1 MAARKEALDLWRE
14 PEAPTSS
21 DRCRGRR
28 RLPPGR
34 AGLRRRVTALAARGS
49 PVSSP
54 SGGMTIGF
62 IGWLLAGLV
71 VAARSM
77 RDMTNVSAARVARAV
92 EDNEAEFLLALGRA
106 GGGRER
112 DDAEITWVIGGS
124 PIAYHN
130 CVVRADLEP
139 ERADAAI
146 TESQNLMRTS
156 GVAGSWH
163 VGPSMRPTDL
173 GTRLEAHG
181 FEGGPEPGMA
191 ADLRALPDV
200 EAPTDVRISRVVTDT
215 GLEAYEQV
223 LSLGFGEG
231 PPEAA
236 WVREMYARIG
246 VGDDVPWRH
255 YVGLAGGDPV
265 ACASAFLAAGV
276 AGLYFVCTVPDARR
290 RGIGAAISREAL
302 AGTLELGF
310 DVGVLGSSPMGQPM
324 YERLGFREVCAVNVY
339 EWSPFTPPT

>member
-1 MAARKEALDLWRE
+1 
-14 PEAPTSS
+14 
-21 DRCRGRR
+21 
-28 RLPPGR
+28 
-34 AGLRRRVTALAARGS
+34 
-49 PVSSP
+49 
-54 SGGMTIGF
+54 MTIGF

-77 RDMTNVSAARVARAV
+77 RDMTDVSAAWVARAV

-173 GTRLEAHG
+173 GTRSKRTASR
-181 FEGGPEPGMA
+181 A
-191 ADLRALPDV
+191 ARSPAWPR
-200 EAPTDVRISRVVTDT
+200 TSGRSRT
-215 GLEAYEQV
+215 
-223 LSLGFGEG
+223 S
-231 PPEAA
+231 
-236 WVREMYARIG
+236 
-246 VGDDVPWRH
+246 
-255 YVGLAGGDPV
+255 
-265 ACASAFLAAGV
+265 
-276 AGLYFVCTVPDARR
+276 RR
-290 RGIGAAISREAL
+290 RRTSGSRL
-302 AGTLELGF
+302 
-310 DVGVLGSSPMGQPM
+310 S
-324 YERLGFREVCAVNVY
+324 
-339 EWSPFTPPT
+339 

>member
-1 MAARKEALDLWRE
+1 
-14 PEAPTSS
+14 
-21 DRCRGRR
+21 
-28 RLPPGR
+28 
-34 AGLRRRVTALAARGS
+34 
-49 PVSSP
+49 
-54 SGGMTIGF
+54 MTIGF

-77 RDMTNVSAARVARAV
+77 RDMTDVSAAWVARAV

-139 ERADAAI
+139 ERADPAI

-191 ADLRALPDV
+191 ADLACRDRHRSRRVRA
-200 EAPTDVRISRVVTDT
+200 
-215 GLEAYEQV
+215 G
-223 LSLGFGEG
+223 
-231 PPEAA
+231 
-236 WVREMYARIG
+236 
-246 VGDDVPWRH
+246 
-255 YVGLAGGDPV
+255 
-265 ACASAFLAAGV
+265 
-276 AGLYFVCTVPDARR
+276 
-290 RGIGAAISREAL
+290 AL
-302 AGTLELGF
+302 A
-310 DVGVLGSSPMGQPM
+310 
-324 YERLGFREVCAVNVY
+324 RLR
-339 EWSPFTPPT
+339 

>member
-1 MAARKEALDLWRE
+1 MGDPSSCGEPSKFSISWSGSVAIGSVTTTHVPRLDEFTKLMATAIANAEAHAE
-14 PEAPTSS
+14 VH
-21 DRCRGRR
+21 
-28 RLPPGR
+28 RL
-34 AGLRRRVTALAARGS
+34 ADEQAA
-49 PVSSP
+49 P

-77 RDMTNVSAARVARAV
+77 RDMTDVSAAWVARAV

-106 GGGRER
+106 GGGREC

-139 ERADAAI
+139 ERADATI

-181 FEGGPEPGMA
+181 FEGGPSPAWPRTPG
-191 ADLRALPDV
+191 
-200 EAPTDVRISRVVTDT
+200 AP
-215 GLEAYEQV
+215 G
-223 LSLGFGEG
+223 
-231 PPEAA
+231 
-236 WVREMYARIG
+236 
-246 VGDDVPWRH
+246 
-255 YVGLAGGDPV
+255 
-265 ACASAFLAAGV
+265 
-276 AGLYFVCTVPDARR
+276 R
-290 RGIGAAISREAL
+290 RGADGRPDLACRDRHRSRRVRAGAL
-302 AGTLELGF
+302 A
-310 DVGVLGSSPMGQPM
+310 
-324 YERLGFREVCAVNVY
+324 RLR
-339 EWSPFTPPT
+339 

>member
-1 MAARKEALDLWRE
+1 MKPMVIP
-14 PEAPTSS
+14 PE
-21 DRCRGRR
+21 G
-28 RLPPGR
+28 
-34 AGLRRRVTALAARGS
+34 
-49 PVSSP
+49 
-54 SGGMTIGF
+54 
-62 IGWLLAGLV
+62 GLV

-77 RDMTNVSAARVARAV
+77 RDMTDVSAAWVARAV

-124 PIAYHN
+124 PVAYHN

-215 GLEAYEQV
+215 GLDAYEQV

-255 YVGLAGGDPV
+255 YVGLSGGDPGGV
-265 ACASAFLAAGV
+265 RLSVPRDGRGGPLFRLHRTGRPPPRDRRGDQPRGARRHTRARLRRRGARIVTDGATDVRAAGLPGGMRGERLRVV
-276 AGLYFVCTVPDARR
+276 AVHAANHGANVRSPGDPALARGLAQSTSREARR
-290 RGIGAAISREAL
+290 R
-302 AGTLELGF
+302 T
-310 DVGVLGSSPMGQPM
+310 
-324 YERLGFREVCAVNVY
+324 
-339 EWSPFTPPT
+339 

>member
-1 MAARKEALDLWRE
+1 M
-14 PEAPTSS
+14 
-21 DRCRGRR
+21 
-28 RLPPGR
+28 R
-34 AGLRRRVTALAARGS
+34 AVT
-49 PVSSP
+49 
-54 SGGMTIGF
+54 
-62 IGWLLAGLV
+62 
-71 VAARSM
+71 
-77 RDMTNVSAARVARAV
+77 DMSAAWVARAV

-112 DDAEITWVIGGS
+112 CDAEITWVIGGS

-130 CVVRADLEP
+130 CVVRAHLEP

-146 TESQNLMRTS
+146 VESQNLMRTH

-163 VGPSMRPTDL
+163 VPPSMRPSDL

-181 FEGGPEPGMA
+181 FESGPEPGMA
-191 ADLRALPDV
+191 ADLRALQDLEP
-200 EAPTDVRISRVVTDT
+200 PTDVRISRVVTDN
-215 GLEAYEQV
+215 GLDAYEHV

-255 YVGLAGGDPV
+255 YIGLAGGDPV
-265 ACASAFLAAGV
+265 ACASVFLAAGV

-302 AGTLELGF
+302 VDTLALGF
-310 DVGVLGSSPMGQPM
+310 DVGVLGSSPMGQRM
-324 YERLGFREVCAVNVY
+324 YERFVYARLDASSGSPRAISASTSKYAFRLA
-339 EWSPFTPPT
+339 SPRVAST